1 MSSTAT
7 PVKQRRIDDD
17 DNVDGNNGPSPVKQ
31 RRIDQCFMS
40 ANKFKKVMEAEEK
53 AAAVAEVKAKEK
65 EKEALK
71 KIKLWEAKHQPC
83 RVCEWLSEAEQARE
97 MYKHRKCGLWCRLK
111 QPRESK

>member
-1 MSSTAT
+1 MGG
-7 PVKQRRIDDD
+7 K
-17 DNVDGNNGPSPVKQ
+17 VDPSPVKQ

-40 ANKFKKVMEAEEK
+40 ANKFKKVMEAEAKEAAEK
-53 AAAVAEVKAKEK
+53 EAKEAAAQK

-111 QPRESK
+111 QPRQSE